1 MNDLRTCEKRR
12 SSGGVQFSAWLWHR
26 LATYSQFLVSFATK
40 WQGLVSLGRE
50 PQVIDKHLVKPRKG
64 RCISPRGIGNYSLC
78 HVSPTNQQ
86 THSETIFLGDVP
98 FGL

>member
-1 MNDLRTCEKRR
+1 MYGAVGGGRL
-12 SSGGVQFSAWLWHR
+12 SGSLSRLWHR
-26 LATYSQFLVSFATK
+26 PATYSQFLVSFATK